1 MAESDPFIL
10 LLINCSLRIEP
21 LIVFIA
27 ESAVDQIGHAKRFP
41 LFYLVFNGS
50 FQIFEM
56 VTDNFVSEEVFCMWV
71 IKGVVSGAFLCKVLP
86 SIKSLLPHLNAA
98 FRFDVFVCFG
108 LPGSDD
114 RFH

>member
-1 MAESDPFIL
+1 MAESDAFIL
-10 LLINCSLRIEP
+10 LLIDFSLWIEP
-21 LIVFIA
+21 LVVFMA
-27 ESAVDQIGHAKRFP
+27 ESAVDKLGHAKRLP
-41 LFYLVFNGS
+41 LFCLAFNCF

-56 VTDNFVSEEVFCMWV
+56 VTDTFVSEEVFCMWV
-71 IKGVVSGAFLCKVLP
+71 IKRVVSGAFLCKVLP